1 MSILINSGSPAA
13 GGFLHPK
20 ASLADTD
27 LLDLLAWY
35 KRVVASSYRI
45 AREDDLTAI
54 PSGELHVSPK
64 VDGQLWYLVKTGGE
78 VLLVAHNGRV
88 LSGKVPLL
96 AEARKTFGARA
107 AEGCVLAGE
116 LFALAKG
123 RRPRVGDVAQQ
134 LANSPDGKTL
144 GWMAFDLVRP
154 NTEERAPQ
162 DYAERLAQVQAL
174 LDGGKRCKAVKTEVV
189 ADRQGVATMY
199 EALVASGKA
208 EGLVV
213 RVGDGRIF
221 KVKPAIDLDCL
232 VLGFTEDVGDEGI
245 PHARSLLL
253 GLVRPDGTTQVVG
266 SVAAHMTF
274 DEKVALLERLTPL
287 RVDSSFRRASSSG
300 ALYQFIKPA
309 LAVEVRCS
317 DLQSD
322 DSRGQEVRQW
332 ALRFT
337 GDAWEPVV
345 PVSGAAILHPI
356 LTRLRDDKNIDDV
369 DLRVAQINERVFVTG
384 LNEAAK
390 AVELPKSEVV
400 RREVWTKASKGKQT
414 VRKLLV
420 WKTNKQDIDADFPAW
435 VVHFTDYSP
444 VRKDPLKRTV
454 RLAPDEASATAI
466 ADELVAAN
474 IKRGWKPA

>member
-1 MSILINSGSPAA
+1 MSIVINSGSPAA
-13 GGFLHPK
+13 GGSLHPR

-45 AREDDLTAI
+45 VRDDDLSRV
-54 PSGELHVSPK
+54 PGGELHVSPK
-64 VDGQLWYLVKTGGE
+64 IDGQLWYLVKTGGE

-88 LSGKVPLL
+88 LSGGVPLL
-96 AEARKTFGARA
+96 VEARKTFGARA
-107 AEGCVLAGE
+107 RDGCVLAGE
-116 LFALAKG
+116 LYALAKG

-154 NTEERAPQ
+154 SAEERAPQ
-162 DYAERLAQVQAL
+162 AYSERLERVQAL
-174 LDGGKRCKAVKTEVV
+174 LDGGRRCKAVKTERL
-189 ADRQGVATMY
+189 ADPQGVASMY
-199 EALVASGKA
+199 AELVASGKA
-208 EGLVV
+208 EGLVA
-213 RVGDGRIF
+213 RAADGRIF
-221 KVKPAIDLDCL
+221 KIKPAIDLDCL
-232 VLGFTEDVGDEGI
+232 VLGFTEDVGDENV

-274 DEKVALLERLTPL
+274 EDKVALLERLRPL
-287 RVDSSFRRASSSG
+287 KVDSSFRRASSSG
-300 ALYQFIKPA
+300 ALYQFIKPS

-317 DLQSD
+317 DLLSD

-332 ALRFT
+332 ALRFN

-356 LTRLRDDKNIDDV
+356 LTRLRDDKNIDEV

-384 LNEAAK
+384 LDEAAR

-400 RREVWTKASKGKQT
+400 RREVWTKASRGKQT

-420 WKTNKQDIDADFPAW
+420 WKTNKEEVDADFPAW

-444 VRKDPLKRTV
+444 GRKDPLKRTV
-454 RLAPDEASATAI
+454 RLAPDEAAAAQI